1 MGYAAI
7 ILAWMMS
14 CSQYHAAI
22 NRLYSD
28 PYFQKP
34 QYHQE
39 RKQIHEFFKT
49 KTWPECLE
57 LET

>member
-7 ILAWMMS
+7 VLAWMMS

-49 KTWPECLE
+49 KT
-57 LET
+57 